1 MRVKWRPSLRAILLL
16 INLIVMLLP
25 LGGIVWL
32 RLYESALVRQTE
44 SELLTQGTVVAASFK
59 AALLGPSPA
68 VTEEAPPGTPD
79 WQARL
84 PRLDLS
90 VDAVHPRP
98 ADAIAT
104 ALPPEPRAAAAGLQF
119 NAVLREVRLHTLAG
133 IRIVDRQGIVV
144 ASTAGDIGRQL
155 QQEEVS
161 RALGG
166 ETVSLLRERHTDG
179 EGFGPLSR
187 ATRLRV
193 FVALPLTHDG
203 AVLGAV
209 LLART
214 PASLWDT
221 LKGKTRPLVA
231 AAVALLAI
239 VLMLSWLTT
248 RTIARPIRELREQA
262 ERAAQGVSGAVTPL
276 QHAGTREVAQLSESL
291 TAMAGTLEQRADYI
305 RKFAA
310 QVSHE
315 FKTPLT
321 SIRGAVELLIEHGEQ
336 LSRAE
341 RERFEHIIASDAD
354 RLDRLVRRLL
364 ELARADVAAPGTER
378 CDPLQVLRGCIARA
392 QDLGLVVEAR
402 MPDAPVASRMP
413 AQDIETVFDNLLDNI
428 RHHAPGSAATIDA
441 TLSDASL
448 DVTLADQGPGIST
461 ANAARVFEPFFTTA
475 RNAGNTGLGLAIVRA
490 LLSAQGGEVALQVRA
505 SGTVARVSI
514 PIDRA

>member
-59 AALLGPSPA
+59 AELLGN
-68 VTEEAPPGTPD
+68 APEDIDDAQGDAPE

-84 PRLDLS
+84 PHLDLS
-90 VDAVHPRP
+90 ADAIHPRP
-98 ADAIAT
+98 ADAVVT
-104 ALPPEPRAAAAGLQF
+104 SLQPEPSAAEAGRRF

-144 ASTAGDIGRQL
+144 ASTAGDINWQL
-155 QQEEVS
+155 QQEEVA
-161 RALGG
+161 RALKG
-166 ETVSLLRERHTDG
+166 ETVSLLRERHTD
-179 EGFGPLSR
+179 EQGFGPLSR
-187 ATRLRV
+187 ATRIRV
-193 FVALPLTHDG
+193 FVALPLMQDG

-221 LKGKTRPLVA
+221 LKGKMRPLAYA
-231 AAVALLAI
+231 AAALLAI

-262 ERAAQGVSGAVTPL
+262 ERAAAGASGAVTPL
-276 QHAGTREVAQLSESL
+276 RHAGTREVAQLSDSL
-291 TAMAGTLEQRADYI
+291 TAMANTLEQRADYI

-321 SIRGAVELLIEHGEQ
+321 SIRGAVELLTEHNDD
-336 LSRAE
+336 LSREE
-341 RERFEHIIASDAD
+341 RERFHHIIATDAD

-364 ELARADVAAPGTER
+364 ELARADVAKPGSDD
-378 CDPLQVLRGCIARA
+378 CDPLAVLRSCVARA
-392 QDLGLVVEAR
+392 RELGLTVDVQIPESVMTSRIPAEDLEA
-402 MPDAPVASRMP
+402 
-413 AQDIETVFDNLLDNI
+413 VFNNLLDNI
-428 RHHAPGSAATIDA
+428 RHHAAGSVATVSALVADG
-441 TLSDASL
+441 SL
-448 DVTLADQGPGIST
+448 TVCLADDGPGISP
-461 ANAARVFEPFFTTA
+461 ANAAQIFEPFFTTA
-475 RNAGNTGLGLAIVRA
+475 RNSGSTGLGLAIVRA
-490 LLSAQGGEVALQVRA
+490 LLNAYGGDVRLKATDRGTMVALSLPVR
-505 SGTVARVSI
+505 
-514 PIDRA
+514 